1 MTSIKDEID
10 LDVTR
15 YDILKN
21 DFETKFG
28 IDSLPDGMNTNPYD
42 VSTSP
47 SASNA
52 ISVLN
57 ISLSAILAGLSIT
70 FAGNNVSTNQLLNSL
85 YENISSLNSPLS
97 LSNPNNLSEKQ
108 LIEDI
113 IEDVVLGNPNIDN
126 NDLSTLQANSEGIT
140 KCVEFIETYN
150 TYNSTGGDVN
160 ASTVA
165 LHEALSA
172 IQDALEA
179 GADLSVQDPNTITS
193 ELETKKSELDSDSY
207 NFPHYTPSTTKRM
220 I

>member
-57 ISLSAILAGLSIT
+57 ISLSAILAGLNTT

-160 ASTVA
+160 AKIR
-165 LHEALSA
+165 LRYM
-172 IQDALEA
+172 
-179 GADLSVQDPNTITS
+179 
-193 ELETKKSELDSDSY
+193 K
-207 NFPHYTPSTTKRM
+207 HYLRYKM
-220 I
+220 L